1 MLDNM
6 KIWFGIA
13 VIILLIILLII
24 WVRDIHRLEEE
35 NSQLQIH
42 ILAMEDFYN
51 EIKDKIDA
59 TRKYRH
65 DLAKH
70 IQTMEQLVDT
80 YHGNPAFQ
88 EKVERMKNEFCQIEN
103 RMYADNELIDII
115 CQIKKR
121 ECDSRMIQFFT
132 QIDSISALP
141 VSEMDMTGLL
151 QNLLDNGIEAC
162 ERMKDKREKEIL
174 LEIHHLDKGLEISLK
189 NTCDNKIPV
198 DFQTRKKRKEEH
210 GFGIKIIREIV
221 NKANGKIRYSSGEG
235 FLTANVFLPYHV

>member
-88 EKVERMKNEFCQIEN
+88 ENVERMKNEFCQIEN

-141 VSEMDMTGLL
+141 VSEMDMAGLL

-198 DFQTRKKRKEEH
+198 DFQTRKKEK
-210 GFGIKIIREIV
+210 KSMV
-221 NKANGKIRYSSGEG
+221 
-235 FLTANVFLPYHV
+235 LV